1 MIMILQGKEKF
12 MPELKIPT
20 KKGELIIS
28 IKNGIIDYKTPD
40 PMRSREFLNILKENK
55 YLISNFKKENN
66 YEGKN
71 V

>member
-1 MIMILQGKEKF
+1 MILQGKEKF

-40 PMRSREFLNILKENK
+40 LMRSREFLNILKENK
-55 YLISNFKKENN
+55 YLISNFKKQNN
-66 YEGKN
+66 YEGK
-71 V
+71 